1 MSGRLLTA
9 AGVSAALVLSTPYI
23 GQIRSAVQSAFPDQ
37 YRAIVAGIIGSA
49 LIVALGLAVVRI
61 RERRALRYGALVA
74 AIGIAVLYALAA
86 RTGQPDRDLIERF
99 HFVEY
104 GLLTFLFYRAWRPR
118 GDAAALGLPVCAG
131 LLVGVADE
139 WFQWFVPTRV
149 GELSDVLINS
159 VAVAC
164 GLLFS
169 VGVDPPSRAALT
181 CGASCRRAMAAG
193 FSAVVVA
200 AAIFVDA
207 VHLGHE
213 IRVSDAGVFRSAFS
227 EAALRAAAAD
237 RAERWRRQPPVT
249 VPGIAYEDHYLS
261 EGLWHVQRRNE
272 AFGDGNPWAAWNEN
286 LVLERFYTPV
296 LDVGSRWLPEQRADT
311 AALVAGRSGMYVSDA
326 EPYPIFT
333 LPRLQF
339 WLTIAGIVLAIGL
352 ASMAG
357 PRPSAGAA
365 RV

>member
-1 MSGRLLTA
+1 
-9 AGVSAALVLSTPYI
+9 
-23 GQIRSAVQSAFPDQ
+23 
-37 YRAIVAGIIGSA
+37 
-49 LIVALGLAVVRI
+49 
-61 RERRALRYGALVA
+61 
-74 AIGIAVLYALAA
+74 
-86 RTGQPDRDLIERF
+86 
-99 HFVEY
+99 
-104 GLLTFLFYRAWRPR
+104 
-118 GDAAALGLPVCAG
+118 
-131 LLVGVADE
+131 
-139 WFQWFVPTRV
+139 
-149 GELSDVLINS
+149 
-159 VAVAC
+159 
-164 GLLFS
+164 
-169 VGVDPPSRAALT
+169 
-181 CGASCRRAMAAG
+181 MAAG
-193 FSAVVVA
+193 LSAVVVA

-213 IRVSDAGVFRSAFS
+213 IRMSDAGVFRSAFS
-227 EAALRAAAAD
+227 EEALRAAAAD
-237 RAERWRRQPPVT
+237 RAERWRMQPPVT
-249 VPGIAYEDHYLS
+249 ASGIAYEDHYLS
-261 EGLWHVQRRNE
+261 EALWHVQRRNA

-326 EPYPIFT
+326 EPYPIFA